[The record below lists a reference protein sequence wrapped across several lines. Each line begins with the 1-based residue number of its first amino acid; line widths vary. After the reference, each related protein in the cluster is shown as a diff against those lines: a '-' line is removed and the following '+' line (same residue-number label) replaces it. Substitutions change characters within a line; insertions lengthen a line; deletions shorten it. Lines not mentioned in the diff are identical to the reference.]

1 MPDTFSD
8 IGAPIVGD
16 DEAAARD
23 EIDQTFEGDFDGFKI
38 GVDVGMIELNV
49 GEDQHVGKVVQ
60 ELWAFI
66 EERGVVLV
74 AFDDEGARGP
84 EMKTGAEV
92 FRYAADEEGRLE
104 RGILTR
110 SNLINPSEHAGGR
123 GFAVRSRDD
132 ERFAASEE
140 FCVEKGRQR
149 PEGNPLVQDVFDFRI
164 AARECV
170 ADDDEIGRGVE
181 VGFRVG
187 LENGNAERTKQVAHG
202 RIGCI
207 VGACDA
213 VTLQLEKAGQRGHRS
228 AADASEVD
236 VASSGHA
243 ATAGCRRRNSA
254 ADAA

>member
-92 FRYAADEEGRLE
+92 FRYTSD
-104 RGILTR
+104 
-110 SNLINPSEHAGGR
+110 
-123 GFAVRSRDD
+123 
-132 ERFAASEE
+132 
-140 FCVEKGRQR
+140 
-149 PEGNPLVQDVFDFRI
+149 
-164 AARECV
+164 
-170 ADDDEIGRGVE
+170 
-181 VGFRVG
+181 
-187 LENGNAERTKQVAHG
+187 
-202 RIGCI
+202 
-207 VGACDA
+207 
-213 VTLQLEKAGQRGHRS
+213 
-228 AADASEVD
+228 
-236 VASSGHA
+236 
-243 ATAGCRRRNSA
+243 
-254 ADAA
+254 